1 LKGAL
6 WKVKVSGAP
15 ADIWAEMT
23 NIRTNCPR
31 CGEVEMEA
39 SVVLLSVDEASGE
52 GTYSFVCPDC
62 LEVVEK
68 PADQKIVTLLL
79 SAGVEVHQTTATVE
93 ADTRRVP
100 GGPPLTT
107 DDLIDFHFLLSQE
120 DWFSQ
125 LVAAAE

>member
-1 LKGAL
+1 
-6 WKVKVSGAP
+6 
-15 ADIWAEMT
+15 MT

-39 SVVLLSVDEASGE
+39 AVVLLTVDEASGE
-52 GTYSFVCPDC
+52 GSYSFVCPEC

-79 SAGVEVHQTTATVE
+79 SAGVEVHRSTQE
-93 ADTRRVP
+93 AEIVMSSRRTP
-100 GGPPLTT
+100 DAPPLTA
-107 DDLIDFHFLLSQE
+107 DDLIDFHFLLSRD
-120 DWFSQ
+120 DWFTQ

>member
-1 LKGAL
+1 
-6 WKVKVSGAP
+6 
-15 ADIWAEMT
+15 MT

-39 SVVLLSVDEASGE
+39 SVVLLTVDEASGE
-52 GTYSFVCPDC
+52 GSYSFVCPDC

-79 SAGVEVHQTTATVE
+79 SAGVEVHRTTQHAEPLT
-93 ADTRRVP
+93 DPRRLP
-100 GGPPLTT
+100 EGPPLTT
-107 DDLIDFHFLLSQE
+107 DDLIDFHFLLSQD

>member
-1 LKGAL
+1 
-6 WKVKVSGAP
+6 
-15 ADIWAEMT
+15 
-23 NIRTNCPR
+23 
-31 CGEVEMEA
+31 MEA

-52 GTYSFVCPDC
+52 GSYSFVCPDC

-79 SAGVEVHQTTATVE
+79 SAGVEVHRSTARVE
-93 ADTRRVP
+93 PSSRTLP

-107 DDLIDFHFLLSQE
+107 DDLIDFHFLLSQD
-120 DWFSQ
+120 DWFNQ

>member
-1 LKGAL
+1 
-6 WKVKVSGAP
+6 
-15 ADIWAEMT
+15 MT

-39 SVVLLSVDEASGE
+39 SVVLLTVDEASGE
-52 GTYSFVCPDC
+52 GSYSFVCPEC

-79 SAGVEVHQTTATVE
+79 SAGVEVHRAAPV
-93 ADTRRVP
+93 ADAVISSRRTP
-100 GGPPLTT
+100 DGPPLTA
-107 DDLIDFHFLLSQE
+107 DDLIDFHFLLSQD
-120 DWFSQ
+120 DWFNQ

>member
-1 LKGAL
+1 
-6 WKVKVSGAP
+6 
-15 ADIWAEMT
+15 MT

-39 SVVLLSVDEASGE
+39 SVVLLTVDEASGE
-52 GTYSFVCPDC
+52 GSYSFVCPEC

-79 SAGVEVHQTTATVE
+79 SAGVEVHRTTPTDEAMLPSRQT
-93 ADTRRVP
+93 P
-100 GGPPLTT
+100 GGPPLTA
-107 DDLIDFHFLLSQE
+107 DDLIDFHFLLSQD
-120 DWFSQ
+120 DWFNQ

>member
-1 LKGAL
+1 
-6 WKVKVSGAP
+6 
-15 ADIWAEMT
+15 MT

-39 SVVLLSVDEASGE
+39 SVVLLSVDEASGV
-52 GTYSFVCPDC
+52 GSYSFVCPDC

-79 SAGVEVHQTTATVE
+79 SAGVEVHETARLELSSRTL
-93 ADTRRVP
+93 P
-100 GGPPLTT
+100 GGPPLTN
-107 DDLIDFHFLLSQE
+107 DDLIDFHFLLSQD
-120 DWFSQ
+120 DWFNQ